1 MSKPPAPYSHVTYRD
16 DVLGALFRGR
26 SFLGAIGATEALFGL
41 VMMAFFSLVVIV
53 TGALIGVLNAW
64 LYGYPRLEL
73 PSLVLASLLWL
84 PVAWLEWRSLVF
96 FFDGLPGAAHPVPV
110 HVATRLKLHRP
121 LARVL
126 IAAWWLFHAAAI
138 VAVAEAF
145 VYHLKPFNPDAVE
158 RVLYLIIPLAILFG
172 TAFAMNTH
180 LLVAVYALTRS
191 ERVVRWVYHFRV
203 VLDLALVLGVPKVRL
218 ALTGGT

>member
-1 MSKPPAPYSHVTYRD
+1 MFRRSASYSHVTHRD

-26 SFLGAIGATEALFGL
+26 SLPGVIGATEALFGL
-41 VMMAFFSLVVIV
+41 VMMGFFSLIVIV

-64 LYGYPRLEL
+64 LYGYPRLEV

-84 PVAWLEWRSLVF
+84 PVAWLEWRSLAF
-96 FFDGLPGAAHPVPV
+96 FFDGLPGATDPVPV
-110 HVATRLKLHRP
+110 HVATRLKPHGP

-126 IAAWWLFHAAAI
+126 IAAWWVAHAAAI

-145 VYHLKPFNPDAVE
+145 IYHLRPFNPSTVE
-158 RVLYLIIPLAILFG
+158 RVFYVVIPLAILFG

-180 LLVAVYALTRS
+180 LLIAVYSLTGS
-191 ERVVRWVYHFRV
+191 ERLVRRSYHFRI
-203 VLDLALVLGVPKVRL
+203 VLDLAIVFGTAKLRL
-218 ALTGGT
+218 ALAGGT